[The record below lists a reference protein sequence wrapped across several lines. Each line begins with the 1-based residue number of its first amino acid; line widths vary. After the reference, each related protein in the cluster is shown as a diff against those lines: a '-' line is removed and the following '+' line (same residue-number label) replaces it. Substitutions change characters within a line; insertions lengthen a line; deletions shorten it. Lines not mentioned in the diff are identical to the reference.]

1 MKKKEQTNYWL
12 FQAHEQQFLLGP
24 ALRMDAVH
32 TFPVKAHKKKIKKG
46 DKVILW
52 KTGENPGVYGLA
64 GIRSGVDTWKV
75 SKEQK
80 SFYLKPVSSEENV
93 KITIEYNLWNRPITK
108 DLLAESKEFDKFYG
122 GLSGVTY
129 KATKRQYELIAGM
142 AQRENLVEES
152 IPDYIE
158 GMTAV
163 HPLNLILHG
172 PPGTGKTYKT
182 IDHALAII
190 EHRTLEELALEPRA
204 DRQQRYQE
212 YVEEGLI
219 YFVTFHQ
226 SFTYEDFV
234 EGIKPITEK
243 GQIRYEIQNG
253 IFKHIA
259 LEARQELVEDI
270 MEAIPAP
277 HQLVEFKPLYK
288 SFLQFLKSD
297 EFESFPG
304 PNGSKLFLHRIERS
318 GNLKVRKEKFFGL
331 GSIARKKLEKIYYE
345 FQALDATELMDPL
358 AVVRSSANVSNAE
371 DYLIVFAFLQQ
382 FEQRY
387 LENRPLAET
396 EDEQGILPDI
406 SMARFSEIARQTTE
420 RFVLIIDEI
429 NRANIASV
437 FGELIS
443 LIEPNKR
450 EGAPEALHLIL
461 PYSKTMFS
469 VPPNLYLLATMNT
482 ADRSI
487 ENLDFALR
495 RRFAFEAVLPDPTVI
510 SKLNQQPLMDG
521 IHLELLLKAINERIA
536 LLLDHAHCIGHSY
549 FLQVQNLADLRKV
562 FNRSVIPLLKEY
574 FFADPGEIG
583 LVLGKAFME
592 VRKVDTDVFAD
603 FQHPYVQDFSD
614 RKRYR
619 IKSADEVDAAGF
631 MAIYE

>member
-1 MKKKEQTNYWL
+1 MKKKENTNYWL

-32 TFPVKAHKKKIKKG
+32 TFPVKAHRKKIKKG

-52 KTGENPGVYGLA
+52 KTGANAGVYGLA
-64 GIRSGVDTWKV
+64 EVQSEVGTWKV
-75 SKEQK
+75 SEEQK
-80 SFYLKPVSSEENV
+80 TFYLQPVSSGENV
-93 KITIEYNLWNRPITK
+93 KIKVEYNLWNRPVTK
-108 DLLAESKEFDKFYG
+108 EFLTENKEFDKFYG

-158 GMTAV
+158 GLTAV

-172 PPGTGKTYKT
+172 PPGTGKTYRT

-190 EHRTLEELALEPRA
+190 EHRTLAELALESRA

-259 LEARQELVEDI
+259 LEARQELVDDI

-288 SFLQFLKSD
+288 SFLEYLKTD
-297 EFESFPG
+297 AFENFPG
-304 PNGSKLFLHRIERS
+304 PGGSKLFLHRIERT
-318 GNLKVRKEKFFGL
+318 GNLKVRKEKFFG
-331 GSIARKKLEKIYYE
+331 IASVSRKKLEKIYYE
-345 FQALDATELMDPL
+345 FQALDASELTDPL
-358 AVVRSSANVSNAE
+358 SVVRSSANVSNAE
-371 DYLIVFAFLQQ
+371 DYLIVLASLRD
-382 FEQRY
+382 FEQQY
-387 LENRPLAET
+387 VETSSLGNPENMA
-396 EDEQGILPDI
+396 DILPDI
-406 SMARFSEIARQTTE
+406 SMAHFSEIAKQTAE

-450 EGAPEALHLIL
+450 EGAPEALHLVL

-495 RRFAFEAVLPDPTVI
+495 RRFAFEAVLPDPAVI
-510 SKLNQQPLMDG
+510 SQLNQQPLMDG
-521 IHLELLLKAINERIA
+521 IHLELLLKAINDRIT
-536 LLLDHAHCIGHSY
+536 LLLDAAHCIGHAY
-549 FLQVQNLADLRKV
+549 FLQVDNLADLRKV
-562 FNRSVIPLLKEY
+562 FDRSILPLLKEY

-583 LVLGKAFME
+583 LVLGKAFVE
-592 VRKVDTDVFAD
+592 VRKVEGDIFAD
-603 FQHPYVQDFSD
+603 FQHPYVQDFAD
-614 RKRYR
+614 QKRYR
-619 IKSADEVDAAGF
+619 IKSAGEVDAAGF
-631 MAIYE
+631 MAIYQ

>member
-1 MKKKEQTNYWL
+1 MKKKENTNYWL
-12 FQAHEQQFLLGP
+12 FQAHDPQFLLGP

-32 TFPVKAHKKKIKKG
+32 TFPVKAHRDKIKKG

-64 GIRSGVDTWKV
+64 ETRSEVGTWKV
-75 SKEQK
+75 SDEQK
-80 SFYLKPVSSEENV
+80 HFYVDQITSEENIQ
-93 KITIEYNLWNRPITK
+93 ITIEYNLWNRPITK
-108 DLLAESKEFDKFYG
+108 DLLTENKEFDKFYG
-122 GLSGVTY
+122 GLSGITY

-142 AQRENLVEES
+142 VQRENLAEEPM
-152 IPDYIE
+152 PDYME
-158 GMTAV
+158 GITAV

-190 EHRTLEELALEPRA
+190 EHRTLEELELEPRL
-204 DRQQRYQE
+204 DRHQRYQE

-219 YFVTFHQ
+219 FFVTFHQ

-234 EGIKPITEK
+234 EGIKPVTEN

-253 IFKHIA
+253 IFKHIS
-259 LEARQELVEDI
+259 LEARQELVDDM

-277 HQLVEFKPLYK
+277 HQLSEFKPLYK
-288 SFLQFLKSD
+288 SFLQYLKTD
-297 EFESFPG
+297 AFESFPG
-304 PNGSKLFLHRIERS
+304 PGGSKLFLHRIERT

-331 GSIARKKLEKIYYE
+331 GSISRKKLEKVFYE
-345 FQALDATELMDPL
+345 FQALDATELTDPL
-358 AVVRSSANVSNAE
+358 SVIRSSANVTNAE
-371 DYLIVFAFLQQ
+371 DYLIVLASLQR
-382 FEQRY
+382 FEQQY
-387 LENRPLAET
+387 VETSSLMGGEIEEN
-396 EDEQGILPDI
+396 ILPDI
-406 SMARFSEIARQTTE
+406 SMARFSEIARKTTE

-450 EGAPEALHLIL
+450 EGAPEALHLVL
-461 PYSKTMFS
+461 PYSKTLFS

-510 SKLNQQPLMDG
+510 SKVNQQPLMDG
-521 IHLELLLKAINERIA
+521 IHLELLLKVMNERIA
-536 LLLDHAHCIGHSY
+536 LLLDQAHCIGHSY
-549 FLQVQNLADLRKV
+549 FLQVQNLSDLKKV
-562 FNRSVIPLLKEY
+562 FDRSIIPLLKEY
-574 FFADPGEIG
+574 FFADLGEIG

-592 VRKVDTDVFAD
+592 TKSVDTDVFAD
-603 FQHPYVQDFSD
+603 FQHPYAPDFSD

-619 IKSADEVDAAGF
+619 IKSAEEVDAAGF
-631 MAIYE
+631 MAIYQ

>member
-1 MKKKEQTNYWL
+1 MKKKEHTNYWL
-12 FQAHEQQFLLGP
+12 FQAHEQQFSLGP
-24 ALRMDAVH
+24 ALRIDAVH
-32 TFPVKAHKKKIKKG
+32 TFPVKAHRDKIKKG

-52 KTGENPGVYGLA
+52 KTGENAGVYGLA
-64 GIRSGVDTWKV
+64 EVQSEVGTWKV
-75 SKEQK
+75 SEEQK
-80 SFYLKPVSSEENV
+80 SFYLKPLSTKENI
-93 KITIEYNLWNRPITK
+93 KIKIEYNLWNRPVTK
-108 DLLAESKEFDKFYG
+108 DLLTENKEFDKFYG

-152 IPDYIE
+152 MPDYIE
-158 GMTAV
+158 GLTAV

-259 LEARQELVEDI
+259 LEARQELVDDI
-270 MEAIPAP
+270 LEAIPAP

-288 SFLQFLKSD
+288 SFLQYLKTD
-297 EFESFPG
+297 TFENFPG
-304 PNGSKLFLHRIERS
+304 PGGSKLFLHRIERT
-318 GNLKVRKEKFFGL
+318 GNLKVRKEKFFGI
-331 GSIARKKLEKIYYE
+331 GSVSRKKLEKIYYE
-345 FQALDATELMDPL
+345 FQALDATELTDPL

-371 DYLIVFAFLQQ
+371 DYLIVLASLRE
-382 FEQRY
+382 FEQQY
-387 LENRPLAET
+387 VET
-396 EDEQGILPDI
+396 SGLVDAQKVADILPDI
-406 SMARFSEIARQTTE
+406 SMARFSEIAKQSAE

-450 EGAPEALHLIL
+450 EGAPEALHLVL

-469 VPPNLYLLATMNT
+469 IPPNLYLLATMNT

-495 RRFAFEAVLPDPTVI
+495 RRFAFEAVLPDPAVI
-510 SKLNQQPLMDG
+510 SQLNQQPLMDG
-521 IHLELLLKAINERIA
+521 IHLELLLKAMNERITI
-536 LLLDHAHCIGHSY
+536 LLDAAHCIGHAY
-549 FLQVQNLADLRKV
+549 FLQVNNLADLRKV
-562 FNRSVIPLLKEY
+562 FDRSILPLLKEY

-583 LVLGKAFME
+583 LVLGKAFLE
-592 VRKVDTDVFAD
+592 VRKVDGDIFAD

-631 MAIYE
+631 MAIYQ

>member
-1 MKKKEQTNYWL
+1 MKKKENTNYWL

-32 TFPVKAHKKKIKKG
+32 TFPVKAHRDKIKKG

-64 GIRSGVDTWKV
+64 ETRSEVGTWKI
-75 SKEQK
+75 SEEQK
-80 SFYLKPVSSEENV
+80 HFYLKPTASEENI
-93 KITIEYNLWNRPITK
+93 KIAVEYNLWNRPIIK
-108 DLLAESKEFDKFYG
+108 DMLVENKAFDKFYG

-129 KATKRQYELIAGM
+129 KATKKQYELIAGM
-142 AQRENLVEES
+142 VQRENLAEEPM
-152 IPDYIE
+152 PDYVE
-158 GMTAV
+158 GITAV

-190 EHRTLEELALEPRA
+190 EHRTLEELALEPRS
-204 DRQQRYQE
+204 DRHQRYQE

-234 EGIKPITEK
+234 EGIKPVTEK

-259 LEARQELVEDI
+259 LEARQELVDDM

-277 HQLVEFKPLYK
+277 HQLIEFKPLYK
-288 SFLQFLKSD
+288 SFLQYLKS
-297 EFESFPG
+297 EAFESFPG
-304 PNGSKLFLHRIERS
+304 PGGSKLFLHRIERT

-331 GSIARKKLEKIYYE
+331 GSISRKKLEKIFYE
-345 FQALDATELMDPL
+345 FQALDATELTDPL
-358 AVVRSSANVSNAE
+358 SVVRSSANVSNAE
-371 DYLIVFAFLQQ
+371 DYLIVLASLQQ
-382 FEQRY
+382 FQQQY
-387 LENRPLAET
+387 VET
-396 EDEQGILPDI
+396 SSLIEGEEGEIVLPDI
-406 SMARFSEIARQTTE
+406 SMSHFSEIARKSTE

-450 EGAPEALHLIL
+450 EGAPEALHLVL
-461 PYSKTMFS
+461 PYSKTLFS

-495 RRFAFEAVLPDPTVI
+495 RRFAFEAVLPDPSVI

-521 IHLELLLKAINERIA
+521 IHLELMLKAMNERIA
-536 LLLDHAHCIGHSY
+536 LLLDQAHCIGHSY

-562 FNRSVIPLLKEY
+562 FDRSIIPLLKEY
-574 FFADPGEIG
+574 FYADPGEIG

-592 VRKVDTDVFAD
+592 TRSVDTDVFAD
-603 FQHPYVQDFSD
+603 FQHPYTPDFSD

-619 IKSADEVDAAGF
+619 IKSAEEVDAAGF
-631 MAIYE
+631 MAIYQ